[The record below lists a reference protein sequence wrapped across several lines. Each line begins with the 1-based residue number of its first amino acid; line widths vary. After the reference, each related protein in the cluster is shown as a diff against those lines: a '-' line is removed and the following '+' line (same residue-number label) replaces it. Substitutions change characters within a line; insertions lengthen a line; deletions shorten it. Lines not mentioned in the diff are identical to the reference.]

1 MRESGDLKSSKK
13 REKMAGPKKFEDL
26 EAWRKARDL
35 VNMIYDMTQE
45 SSLARDFGLKDQI
58 QRAAV
63 SIMSNLAEGFDRTH
77 QAEKLQYYRV
87 ARASAGEVRSLL
99 YILGDRKF
107 VEEGSLKKARDL
119 IDAIGAMVY
128 ALAQSFANSSKH

>member
-1 MRESGDLKSSKK
+1 
-13 REKMAGPKKFEDL
+13 
-26 EAWRKARDL
+26 
-35 VNMIYDMTQE
+35 MIYDMTQE

>member
-1 MRESGDLKSSKK
+1 
-13 REKMAGPKKFEDL
+13 MAGPKKFEDL

-77 QAEKLQYYRV
+77 QAEKLQYYRI

-107 VEEGSLKKARDL
+107 AEGGSLKKAHDL
-119 IDAIGAMVY
+119 IDSLGAMVY
-128 ALAQSFANSSKH
+128 ALAQSLAKSHEQQS

>member
-1 MRESGDLKSSKK
+1 
-13 REKMAGPKKFEDL
+13 MAGPKKFEDL

-77 QAEKLQYYRV
+77 QAEKLQYYRI

-107 VEEGSLKKARDL
+107 AEGGSLKKAHDL
-119 IDAIGAMVY
+119 IDLLGAMVY
-128 ALAQSFANSSKH
+128 ALAQSLAKSHEQQS

>member
-1 MRESGDLKSSKK
+1 
-13 REKMAGPKKFEDL
+13 MAGPKKFEDL

-99 YILGDRKF
+99 YILGDRKI

-119 IDAIGAMVY
+119 IDSIGAMVY